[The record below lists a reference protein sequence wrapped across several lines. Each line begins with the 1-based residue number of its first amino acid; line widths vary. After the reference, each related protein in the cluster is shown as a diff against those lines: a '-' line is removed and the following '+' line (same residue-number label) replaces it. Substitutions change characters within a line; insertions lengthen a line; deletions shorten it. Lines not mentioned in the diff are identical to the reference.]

1 LLSIIV
7 ILASSCTTPGP
18 PSSASRS
25 GGSAMTSTPAH
36 ASDHDAPGGME
47 AQDGIERTAHRLAE
61 ASACPDGP
69 RRRRLLL
76 DVEEEAAALVE
87 GAYATTPQAW
97 LHLGVSR
104 HLLAAM
110 DRSETKLNEALA
122 ALEQCCALDPDF
134 QYGVYWLALTAEAG
148 GSMSWSTDKAR
159 ARSWYERFRDA
170 ASKLTNPAHRGLY
183 WRASVKYADTC
194 WHLGERDLART
205 IYDEVHHWAM
215 QTDAPDRESASA
227 MLALAAASLV
237 VANGE
242 PEQNDLAAVRQMCD
256 RARTLSLKAEAGLGE
271 VMGADLG
278 RMMRL
283 NAARSLALIA
293 LAEGRPDEGA
303 DALGAITS
311 LMDDPAISRM
321 APPEVRRFLRA
332 EHRDM
337 SLAAKAMFGAN
348 LMDHAEDAEVFD
360 AVRRLGLGLLASDL
374 GAGARLACPLLCRVQ
389 EMQSIRDR
397 GPFRQAPEAS
407 VRAIF
412 ELALAEEATGR
423 VQAALGRYTVLA
435 DVASEAMGEA
445 PARQEWAA
453 IRSAAEEA
461 RERIRLDKPD
471 PQAVRRAAAA
481 AMDRAIEHHQPGEPA
496 DSGTRAGMSARNPE
510 QPAWGAEVEA
520 RIRSDRER
528 WNQYR
533 IWYRHGDRVFFLGI
547 TH

>member
-1 LLSIIV
+1 
-7 ILASSCTTPGP
+7 
-18 PSSASRS
+18 
-25 GGSAMTSTPAH
+25 
-36 ASDHDAPGGME
+36 ME
-47 AQDGIERTAHRLAE
+47 AQDGIERTGHRLAE
-61 ASACPDGP
+61 ASACRDGP

-76 DVEEEAAALVE
+76 DVEEEAVALVE

-122 ALEQCCALDPDF
+122 ALEHCCALDPDF

-159 ARSWYERFRDA
+159 ARSWYGRFRDA
-170 ASKLTNPAHRGLY
+170 ASKLTDPAHRGLY

-194 WHLGERDLART
+194 WHLGERDVART

-215 QTDAPDRESASA
+215 QTEAPDRESASA

-237 VANGE
+237 VANDE
-242 PEQNDLAAVRQMCD
+242 PGQNDLAAVRQMCD
-256 RARTLSLKAEAGLGE
+256 RARILSLKAEAGLGE
-271 VMGADLG
+271 GPEADLG
-278 RMMRL
+278 RGIRL

-293 LAEGRPDEGA
+293 LAEGKPGEGA
-303 DALGAITS
+303 DALGAIAS
-311 LMDDPAISRM
+311 LLDDPAIGRM

-374 GAGARLACPLLCRVQ
+374 GAGARLAHPLLCRVQ
-389 EMQSIRDR
+389 KMQSIRER
-397 GPFRQAPEAS
+397 GPFHQAPEAS
-407 VRAIF
+407 ARAHF
-412 ELALAEEATGR
+412 ERALAEEATGR
-423 VQAALGRYTVLA
+423 VEEALGRYTALA

-481 AMDRAIEHHQPGEPA
+481 AMDRAIANYRPAEP
-496 DSGTRAGMSARNPE
+496 SGFETQAGGQARNPDRSV
-510 QPAWGAEVEA
+510 WGAEMET
-520 RIRSDRER
+520 SLHSGRER
-528 WNQYR
+528 WNDYR

-547 TH
+547 TR